1 MSSILSVKDLN
12 IYYNDFHAVKDVNLN
27 LEQKEIVV
35 ICGPSGSGKSTLIR
49 TIAGLEKY
57 KTGEILVNQK
67 VMSEKEIMKENIFG
81 MVFQQFNLFPH
92 MSALQNCIEAPIEV
106 LGLKREEAEERAL
119 ELLELVGLTDKKDQ
133 HPSRLSGGQQQR
145 VAIARALALKPE
157 LLLFDEPTSALD
169 PERINE
175 VLDAM
180 RRLAQQGMTMVVVTH
195 EISFAKEVSDQI
207 LFMDSGKVIETST
220 PDVFFSNAKHERSRK
235 FLNQLDK
242 H

>member
-12 IYYNDFHAVKDVNLN
+12 IYYDDFHAVKDVNLN

-92 MSALQNCIEAPIEV
+92 
-106 LGLKREEAEERAL
+106 
-119 ELLELVGLTDKKDQ
+119 
-133 HPSRLSGGQQQR
+133 LS
-145 VAIARALALKPE
+145 
-157 LLLFDEPTSALD
+157 
-169 PERINE
+169 
-175 VLDAM
+175 
-180 RRLAQQGMTMVVVTH
+180 
-195 EISFAKEVSDQI
+195 IS
-207 LFMDSGKVIETST
+207 
-220 PDVFFSNAKHERSRK
+220 
-235 FLNQLDK
+235 
-242 H
+242 